1 MAKTVII
8 YWSGTGN
15 TEAMANAIAEGVQ
28 EVDSDVTVLSV
39 SEASEDDVISAEKVL
54 LGCPSMGVEE
64 LEEYEF
70 KPFYDAIKDQLFG
83 KPVGLFGSYDWGNGE
98 WMEAWETELNELG
111 ADLFAESLIH
121 HLSIDGEED
130 KARQFG
136 KNFASQ

>member
-1 MAKTVII
+1 MDHAAMEHFEEEMAVNPELKNDLSLNVELE
-8 YWSGTGN
+8 
-15 TEAMANAIAEGVQ
+15 EAI
-28 EVDSDVTVLSV
+28 
-39 SEASEDDVISAEKVL
+39 SEDDVISAEKVL